1 MRIREILNKQ
11 RRIQTNLTLKV
22 RSGAVTSVDSLNLSE
37 FWNICRRAVGD
48 GFPFMSII
56 HCCEGGIFRYV
67 HKNAVEIGLKLFCAA
82 DGSTGAV
89 FLQWYVVR
97 WERKQIEIF
106 WYTPA
111 LPSKTFKSMFPHCW
125 KIASRRKIVIHRL
138 AKRFELTIWRPKQY
152 WALNFSILGGE
163 GETNQKL
170 AGLGIYMD
178 STQIQACA
186 KDGKYV
192 ILKSVNFKT

>member
-1 MRIREILNKQ
+1 MRIREVLNKHRQ
-11 RRIQTNLTLKV
+11 IQTNLTLKV
-22 RSGAVTSVDSLNLSE
+22 RSGAVTSVDSFNLSE

-48 GFPFMSII
+48 DFPFMSII

-97 WERKQIEIF
+97 WERKQIEIL

-111 LPSKTFKSMFPHCW
+111 LSSNPCFHTAERLHQEEKLSSIVLLWTNNLKTK
-125 KIASRRKIVIHRL
+125 A
-138 AKRFELTIWRPKQY
+138 
-152 WALNFSILGGE
+152 ILGLE
-163 GETNQKL
+163 LFHIRRRRRNQSK
-170 AGLGIYMD
+170 
-178 STQIQACA
+178 ACRPWNLY
-186 KDGKYV
+186 GFNPNP
-192 ILKSVNFKT
+192 SVR

>member
-1 MRIREILNKQ
+1 MRIREILNKHRQ
-11 RRIQTNLTLKV
+11 IQTNLTLKV

-37 FWNICRRAVGD
+37 FWNICRRAVDD

-56 HCCEGGIFRYV
+56 HCCEGGIFWYV

-97 WERKQIEIF
+97 WERKQIEIL

-111 LPSKTFKSMFPHCW
+111 LSSKTFKSMFPYCW
-125 KIASRRKIVIHRL
+125 KIASRKKTLSSNVLFWTNTLKTKAIL
-138 AKRFELTIWRPKQY
+138 ALELFHIRRWRRNRSKACRP
-152 WALNFSILGGE
+152 WNL
-163 GETNQKL
+163 
-170 AGLGIYMD
+170 IYMD
-178 STQIQACA
+178 SAQIQARA
-186 KDGKYV
+186 KDTKYV
-192 ILKSVNFKT
+192 ILKSVNLKT

>member
-1 MRIREILNKQ
+1 MRIREVLNKHRQ
-11 RRIQTNLTLKV
+11 IQTNLTLKV
-22 RSGAVTSVDSLNLSE
+22 RSGAVTSVDSFNLSE

-56 HCCEGGIFRYV
+56 HCCEGGIFWYV

-111 LPSKTFKSMFPHCW
+111 LLSKTFKSMFPHCW
-125 KIASRRKIVIHRL
+125 KIESRKKLCHPTSC
-138 AKRFELTIWRPKQY
+138 FELTLWRPKQY
-152 WALNFSILGGE
+152 WPLNFSILGGE
-163 GETNQKL
+163 GETDQKL
-170 AGLGIYMD
+170 AGLGIWFIWIPA
-178 STQIQACA
+178 QIQASA
-186 KDGKYV
+186 KDAKYV
-192 ILKSVNFKT
+192 ILKKVNFKT